1 MLLLKQ
7 PQNSTVFQYCVFR
20 KGERLLKNTPS
31 SFGGGM

>member
-7 PQNSTVFQYCVFR
+7 PQNSTAFQYCVFR
-20 KGERLLKNTPS
+20 KGEQLLKNTPS